1 MKLLFLVDV
10 WRLYPLE
17 RQCSFFPPLHGSFSK
32 TEYFPA
38 DSKLMLNILSS
49 TYYIIINI
57 IIIVSDQAPLSLK
70 IFMYQLEI
78 EPFSTVRLMFL

>member
-1 MKLLFLVDV
+1 
-10 WRLYPLE
+10 
-17 RQCSFFPPLHGSFSK
+17 
-32 TEYFPA
+32 
-38 DSKLMLNILSS
+38 MLNILSS

-78 EPFSTVRLMFL
+78 EPFSTVRLMFLWSYIYQDFRFLGY